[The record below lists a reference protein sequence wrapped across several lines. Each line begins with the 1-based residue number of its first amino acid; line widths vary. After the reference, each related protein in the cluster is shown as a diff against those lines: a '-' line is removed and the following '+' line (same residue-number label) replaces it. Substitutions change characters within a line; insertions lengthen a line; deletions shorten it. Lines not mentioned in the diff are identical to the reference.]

1 MNKSYDYKR
10 GLDEKVFKNVIDD
23 CVNKIEG
30 INEDDWQDIV
40 DRYDLGIHR
49 DVLRKAFQSPFG
61 GYAIKR
67 WMEEHTDDYSILKE
81 TEMKTIELEKE
92 KKKMQDQRRELKKY
106 IHSQA
111 RYEHLLQTMVES
123 IKDLNNEKPIIY
135 DSLLDDEYKLHCTNE
150 AVLMCSDWHFGAKF
164 QNILGEYNY
173 DIAKIRI
180 SHLLNETLTYCDTHN
195 VKTLHLELL
204 GDMLSGAIH
213 ISSKVEAEEDV
224 ISQLIAL
231 CDELSNFITELSRR
245 IPNVIVYTAIGNHS
259 RLCMNIKEN
268 QDGENFERLLPYF
281 LKHRLVNLKNVV
293 IKEDCNLDD
302 SIIFYNV
309 LNTKIYGVHG
319 DLDKP
324 TSVVD
329 NMIKLF
335 KVIPDEIHMGHYHS
349 DYEKTEYDIELVVN
363 GSLQG
368 TDTYAKRIR
377 KSCKPLQKLRIY
389 NEDGCLCEYK
399 IKL

>member
-10 GLDEKVFKNVIDD
+10 GLTDEIFEQVVNDCIKKVENIS
-23 CVNKIEG
+23 
-30 INEDDWQDIV
+30 EDDWQDIV

-67 WMEEHTDDYSILKE
+67 WMEEHTDDDSALKE
-81 TEMKTIELEKE
+81 IEIKSMELEKE

-123 IKDLNNEKPIIY
+123 IEDLNKKRPILY
-135 DSLLDDEYKLHCTNE
+135 HPLLDDEYKQSCKNE

-164 QNILGEYNY
+164 KNILGEYNY
-173 DIAKIRI
+173 DIAKERVTN
-180 SHLLNETLTYCDTHN
+180 LLNETLECCDSHN

-231 CDELSNFITELSRR
+231 CDILSHFITELSSR
-245 IPNVIVYTAIGNHS
+245 IPEIIVYTAIGNHS

-281 LKHRLVNLKNVV
+281 LKHRLVNLSNVT

-377 KSCKPLQKLRIY
+377 KSGKPLQKLRIY